1 MADLIAADLSTGPE
15 VRWYAGGII
24 AQETTTGTLAKAGY
38 TLAHT
43 ADYGLA
49 VVTADGVQIPYT
61 STASTE
67 VLGMD
72 IITVAAGVADA
83 AVVDIYYVDIETTGL
98 THISSAEDFKSSS
111 KADTEKKAVHGQKNK
126 INIVGVTEHSGSFSQ
141 LMVTKALKALFVGDV
156 TTGPKSGEGVWSNKT
171 SAFHKVGCLV
181 GKKYNSLGVI
191 TKKWG
196 LIGVSFN
203 SHDQDF
209 PATGVYTDSFNVDI
223 DWLLEWGAT

>member
-1 MADLIAADLSTGPE
+1 MADLIASDLSTGPE
-15 VRWYAGGII
+15 VRWYAGGVI

-38 TLAHT
+38 TLAKT
-43 ADYGLA
+43 ADYGLL
-49 VVTADGVQIPYT
+49 VMTADGVQINYT
-61 STASTE
+61 STGTE
-67 VLGMD
+67 SAGMD
-72 IITVAAGVADA
+72 SVTAPVATADA
-83 AVVDIYYVDIETTGL
+83 AVVDIYYVDTETTGL

-181 GKKYNSLGVI
+181 GKKYNSLGAI

-203 SHDQDF
+203 SHDMDF

-223 DWLLEWGAT
+223 DWLLEWG

>member
-1 MADLIAADLSTGPE
+1 MADLDANDLSRGPE
-15 VRWYAGGII
+15 VRWYAGGVL

-49 VVTADGVQIPYT
+49 IVTADGVQIDYT

-67 VLGMD
+67 LLGMD

-83 AVVDIYYVDIETTGL
+83 AVIDIYYVDTETTGL
-98 THISSAEDFKSSS
+98 THIASAEDFKSSS

-126 INIVGVTEHSGSFSQ
+126 INIIGTTEHSGSFSQ
-141 LMVTKALKALFVGDV
+141 LMVTKELKAMFVGAK
-156 TTGPKSGEGVWSNKT
+156 TAGPKSGESTWSNKV
-171 SAFHKVGCLV
+171 SAFHKIGCLV
-181 GKKYNSLGVI
+181 GKKYDESTGAI
-191 TKKWG
+191 TKKWA
-196 LIGVSFN
+196 LMGVSFN

-209 PATGVYTDSFNVDI
+209 PTTGVYADSFNVDI
-223 DWLLEWGAT
+223 DWLMEWG